1 MNLKFIIGEA
11 GTAKTTTLCRIQD
24 TTKMSTVALAFTH
37 SACNNM
43 ISKGMKNVKTL
54 HSFFRIIPNSS
65 YINITYLPQMLLI
78 DEFSL
83 IPTDI
88 LISIFDGLKDKEITV
103 VCAGD
108 LLQLPPIV
116 NTKLIDIT
124 TLNLTGECSLE
135 DAKEIF
141 YTLGRTIYPSPYY
154 QNANKMILK
163 KNYRSDTNIM
173 NLLYEILETGELNT
187 YNNINEIKSDDCVFI
202 ASTYENLKKMRVED
216 KDGFPTRIGIVKIT
230 QNNYLLTENVNEEF
244 HNGDI
249 VNVIKYEPNN
259 IIGDVLKI
267 EKDNKTVYLKKN
279 VYRTF
284 DILPNNYR
292 TIHYA
297 QGRGYKNIVMCVD
310 DLFEIGMLYTGIT
323 RAIESIKFI
332 TFKNIKSVKDIV
344 KRFKILKANI
354 YG

>member
-11 GTAKTTTLCRIQD
+11 GTAKTTTLCRIQQ
-24 TTKMSTVALAFTH
+24 TTKQSNVALAFTH

-54 HSFFRIIPNSS
+54 HSFFKIMPNTS
-65 YINITYLPQMLLI
+65 YINIPCLPQMLLI

-83 IPTDI
+83 IPTEI
-88 LISIFDGLKDKEITV
+88 LISIFDALKDKEITV

-116 NTKLIDIT
+116 NSKLIDIT
-124 TLNLTGECSLE
+124 TLNLTGVCSLE

-141 YTLGRTIYPSPYY
+141 YTLGRTIYPSEYY
-154 QNANKMILK
+154 QNANKLILK
-163 KNYRSDTNIM
+163 KNYRSDTTIM
-173 NLLYEILETGELNT
+173 NLLYNILETGEIET
-187 YNNINEIKSDDCVFI
+187 CDSINEINMDNCVYI
-202 ASTYENLKKMRVED
+202 ASTYENLKKMRTED
-216 KDGFPTRIGIVKIT
+216 VDGFPTRIGKVKIS
-230 QNNYLLTENVNEEF
+230 QNNYLLTENINEEF

-249 VNVIKYEPNN
+249 VKVVSYEPNN

-267 EKDNKTVYLKKN
+267 EKDNKTLYLKKN
-279 VYRTF
+279 EYRVF
-284 DILPNNYR
+284 DILPDNYI

-297 QGRGYKNIVMCVD
+297 QGRGYKNVIMCID

-323 RAIESIKFI
+323 RAIENIKFI
-332 TFKNIKSVKDIV
+332 SFKNINTVVDIV
-344 KRFKILKANI
+344 RRFKILKLNI